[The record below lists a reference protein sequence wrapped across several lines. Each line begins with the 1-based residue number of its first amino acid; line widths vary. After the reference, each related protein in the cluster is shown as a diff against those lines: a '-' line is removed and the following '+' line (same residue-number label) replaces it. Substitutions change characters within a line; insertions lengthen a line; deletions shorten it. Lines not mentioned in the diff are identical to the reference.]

1 MFLWRLDDWEDILH
15 YLIIMRTFGPNKST
29 KNTHFIFRVVINHF
43 NECPEFLLKGLLS
56 FFCLFFFKL
65 THLFCLVLFHCLV
78 FGTFW
83 KNALSIESLKV
94 YIYLWKFVFLATPAA
109 SFFPKW
115 SALLARSL
123 LIQFSSDRYGHSAVR
138 MACITQRGFPHVHV
152 FLFGEWSKPK
162 CVFTA

>member
-29 KNTHFIFRVVINHF
+29 KNTQ
-43 NECPEFLLKGLLS
+43 CPEFLLKGLLS
-56 FFCLFFFKL
+56 LFFFLLVFFFKL

-83 KNALSIESLKV
+83 KNALSIERLKV